1 MLANCLRRLYVSQ
14 EEVQPSVEKLT
25 IDDSREKV
33 IEKREREALEVKMLA
48 YNFLK
53 HLPSKDDTLHDLYAY
68 CTQGSNIY
76 YMELVDENPDS
87 TDTMRYVAE
96 LLLSAASCESQAG
109 YVILVGDR
117 KTYQHLIEVK

>member
-1 MLANCLRRLYVSQ
+1 
-14 EEVQPSVEKLT
+14 
-25 IDDSREKV
+25 
-33 IEKREREALEVKMLA
+33 MLA

-68 CTQGSNIY
+68 YTQGSVDKSNIY